1 MSLIDTVKISTHTN
15 DYRKNLT
22 ASKNKGNDRDHVEF
36 KLRENIRVIIP
47 EDISKEQQ
55 EVLGWILKHS

>member
-1 MSLIDTVKISTHTN
+1 MSLIDTVKIGAHTK

-22 ASKNKGNDRDHVEF
+22 ESKNKGNDRSRVEF